1 MVVMAVHVT
10 LYGGAG
16 NQMCQYLAA
25 SKLALEQGTD
35 VVVDLSFLNSQSEHQ
50 GFTVRKYMLDKLHN
64 PPNTCDNP
72 PADCELL
79 PWEVNQCPKTDRNI
93 RIQGYFQRL
102 SALPDRYTSCGIL
115 KVYLPFNAMKQV
127 TDGPMSIGIH
137 VRRGDYVSN
146 PSANAFHGVC
156 SLDYY
161 LQAIEHIEANELAHK
176 NAVYWIATDD
186 KDWCFE
192 RLIPKLKRDFLFI
205 SDYTNNDVEEWDM
218 LSNCDVGIMA
228 NSSYSWLAAYVSG
241 HNDWIYP
248 RDWRTGSGRL
258 ADHCPDAWICL

>member
-1 MVVMAVHVT
+1 MAVYVT
-10 LYGGAG
+10 LLGGMG

-35 VVVDLSFLNSQSEHQ
+35 VICDLSFLNSQNENQ
-50 GFTVRKYMLDKLHN
+50 GFTMRSYMLDKLQN
-64 PPNTCDNP
+64 APKICDNP
-72 PADCELL
+72 PADYIAL
-79 PWEVNQCPKTDRNI
+79 PWEVNECPKTDRNI

-115 KVYLPFNAMKQV
+115 KVYLPFNALKEV

-161 LQAIEHIEANELAHK
+161 MQAIEHIEANDLAHK

-186 KDWCFE
+186 RDWVE
-192 RLIPKLKRDFLFI
+192 ENLTRRLRREYLFI

-241 HNDWIYP
+241 HNEWIYP
-248 RDWRTGSGRL
+248 KDWRTGSGRL
-258 ADHCPDAWICL
+258 ADHCPDAWICI

>member
-1 MVVMAVHVT
+1 MPVFVT
-10 LYGGAG
+10 LYGGVG

-115 KVYLPFNAMKQV
+115 KVYLPFNALKEV
-127 TDGPMSIGIH
+127 TDGPM
-137 VRRGDYVSN
+137 
-146 PSANAFHGVC
+146 
-156 SLDYY
+156 
-161 LQAIEHIEANELAHK
+161 
-176 NAVYWIATDD
+176 
-186 KDWCFE
+186 
-192 RLIPKLKRDFLFI
+192 
-205 SDYTNNDVEEWDM
+205 
-218 LSNCDVGIMA
+218 
-228 NSSYSWLAAYVSG
+228 
-241 HNDWIYP
+241 
-248 RDWRTGSGRL
+248 
-258 ADHCPDAWICL
+258 

>member
-1 MVVMAVHVT
+1 MSVYFTAM
-10 LYGGAG
+10 GGFC
-16 NQMCQYLAA
+16 NQACQYLAA

-35 VVVDLSFLNSQSEHQ
+35 VVVDLSFLNSQNENQ
-50 GFTVRKYMLDKLHN
+50 GFTVRKYMLDKLQN
-64 PPNTCDNP
+64 PPKTCDFSS
-72 PADCELL
+72 DCELL
-79 PWEVNQCPKTDRNI
+79 PWEVNEYPKANRDI

-102 SALPDRYTSCGIL
+102 SALPDRYASCGIL
-115 KVYLPFNAMKQV
+115 KVYLPFNAMKEI

-146 PSANAFHGVC
+146 PSATAFHGVC
-156 SLDYY
+156 GIDYY
-161 LQAIEHIEANELAHK
+161 MQAIEYIEANDLAHK

-192 RLIPKLKRDFLFI
+192 RLIPKLKRDFLWI

-241 HNDWIYP
+241 HNEWIYP
-248 RDWRTGSGRL
+248 RDWRVGSGRL
-258 ADHCPDAWICL
+258 ADHCPDAWICI

>member
-1 MVVMAVHVT
+1 MSVFVQ
-10 LYGGAG
+10 LFGGFA
-16 NQMCQYLAA
+16 NQAIQYLAA

-50 GFTVRKYMLDKLHN
+50 GFTMRSYMLDKLQN
-64 PPNTCDNP
+64 PPKTCDNP
-72 PADCELL
+72 PADCEVL
-79 PWEVNQCPKTDRNI
+79 PWEVNECPKTDRNI

-102 SALPDRYTSCGIL
+102 SALPDRYTSCGLL
-115 KVYLPFNAMKQV
+115 KVYLPSNATKEI

-161 LQAIEHIEANELAHK
+161 MEALDHTKREQLAHDK
-176 NAVYWIATDD
+176 AVCWIATDD
-186 KDWCFE
+186 ERWC
-192 RLIPKLKRDFLFI
+192 RDHLVPRLKRDFLFI
-205 SDYTNNDVEEWDM
+205 SNLTNNDVEEWDM

-241 HNDWIYP
+241 HNEWIYP

-258 ADHCPDAWICL
+258 ADHCPEAWICI